1 MPHRRVRLVADGPVL
16 REGFAAIRTE
26 LNIPAAA
33 AHPRL
38 PDALAEGVDR
48 TDTAF
53 LTIDPPGSMDLDQ
66 AMHIV
71 RTPKG
76 YRVLYAIADVAAFVT
91 PGDPIDVEAHVRGE
105 TLYSPDMRTPLH
117 PPVMGEGAASLLPD
131 QTRPALL
138 WTINL

>member
-26 LNIPAAA
+26 LNIPAEFPPEVLAA
-33 AHPRL
+33 AATSPAHPRL
-38 PDALAEGVDR
+38 PDASGHDTDR
-48 TDTAF
+48 TDIAF

-66 AMHIV
+66 AMHIA

-105 TLYSPDMRTPLH
+105 TLYSPDMHTPLH
-117 PPVMGEGAASLLPD
+117 PPALGE
-131 QTRPALL
+131 
-138 WTINL
+138 